1 MRINTDSETEG
12 VNFILQTTVMCHHR
26 TVGHIMDMRPAPCA
40 NQTKCAKKK
49 NTYCH
54 CQEEKCLCWWPY
66 ISRVLQQ
73 NTVSHQLM
81 RDFSYLE
88 VRMAT
93 A

>member
-49 NTYCH
+49 TLIVTVKRKNVCVGGLILVVFSSKILCH
-54 CQEEKCLCWWPY
+54 T
-66 ISRVLQQ
+66 
-73 NTVSHQLM
+73 N
-81 RDFSYLE
+81 
-88 VRMAT
+88 
-93 A
+93 